1 MKGLLKHEL
10 KNMLSPYYLLYL
22 VILTVFR
29 LVQEAKPVYAAVYSL
44 SFLLIVRLAGD
55 NMKADEENGWLAM
68 QGILPV
74 TKGQYLLA
82 KYFRYGVICG
92 GHSLYVVLLTAI
104 RLAIQGD
111 LTVEGFWLP
120 LPATL
125 AGFSVI
131 FALFPSLRFAGNGRG
146 EWRILINLGLTVSIL
161 GSLALIGVILA
172 RPELTVPLFPV
183 GLCLLA
189 VAAVSCTADVK
200 RKLKQFENYQLG
212 IPSEL
217 QL

>member
-29 LVQEAKPVYAAVYSL
+29 LVQEAKPDYAAVYSL

-55 NMKADEENGWLAM
+55 NMNADEENGWLAM

-104 RLAIQGD
+104 RLAIQGE
-111 LTVEGFWLP
+111 LTLEGFWLP
-120 LPATL
+120 LPATI
-125 AGFSVI
+125 AGFSII
-131 FALFPSLRFAGNGRG
+131 FAMFPSLRFAGNGQG
-146 EWRILINLGLTVSIL
+146 ERRILINLGLTVSIL
-161 GSLALIGVILA
+161 GGLALIGVILA
-172 RPELTVPLFPV
+172 CPELTVPLFPV

-189 VAAVSCTADVK
+189 VAAVSCVADVK